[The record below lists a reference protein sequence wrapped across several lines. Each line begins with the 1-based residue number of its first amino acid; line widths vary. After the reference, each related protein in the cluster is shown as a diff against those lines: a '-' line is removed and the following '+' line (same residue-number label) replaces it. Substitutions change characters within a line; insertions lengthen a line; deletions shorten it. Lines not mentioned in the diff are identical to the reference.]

1 MLAKKIALA
10 RFRKE
15 PEPFRKIEFPSLR
28 DIAIEEVAKNFHM
41 YPHLNGI
48 SQSIREI
55 VNRLSILIIDYFQNF
70 FNTPSYY
77 YI

>member
-28 DIAIEEVAKNFHM
+28 DIAIEIVANNFEI
-41 YPHLNGI
+41 YPHLSGI
-48 SQSIREI
+48 PDSIREI
-55 VNRLSILIIDYFQNF
+55 VLSL
-70 FNTPSYY
+70 
-77 YI
+77 